1 MLSSN
6 DKIHQF
12 SAFKSNNRLRIL
24 DLIRRKGPISRV
36 QLSSIV
42 GISTA
47 AVTGI
52 TNNLLDRNLIREV
65 GLGVSVQGRK
75 PIMLEI
81 NPDSG
86 LIIGIDVGRVSLR
99 GCLTDLCGQILS
111 LQKNPINLRR
121 DWQNLP
127 DIIVKLINLL
137 KSDPSVKQAP
147 ILGVG
152 IATIGNPYGQPTE
165 ILNAR
170 QQMYPE
176 ALTVLPVT
184 KIIEKIFLPT
194 RIANATDA
202 AAIAET
208 WYGIAEDVNT
218 LVYVT
223 IGTGVKASV
232 VVNGQLFPSQSE
244 HTSEF
249 GHTTIM
255 VDGDECWCGNRG
267 CLELYTS
274 RQAILNSAEKII
286 PDHPTSLLWSV
297 LKGGQNA
304 LTVNK
309 IFNAYLN
316 NDLAAKLII
325 DNFLKYLG
333 AGIVNLVNLYSP
345 DLILIGTR
353 EMAIDHLE
361 VLIPPLE
368 KIVNERALP
377 GCASKVKIGISSFG
391 QNAYLMG
398 AATLVAQALISSDSE
413 INFP

>member
-12 SAFKSNNRLRIL
+12 STFKSNNRLRIL

-36 QLSSIV
+36 QLASIV

-52 TNNLLDRNLIREV
+52 TNNLLERNLIREV
-65 GLGVSVQGRK
+65 GLGESVQGRK

-137 KSDPSVKQAP
+137 KSDPSVQQAP

-165 ILNAR
+165 IMNAR

-286 PDHPTSLLWSV
+286 PDHPTSLLWSI
-297 LKGGQNA
+297 LKGGENA

-309 IFNAYLN
+309 IFNAYLK

-325 DNFLKYLG
+325 DYFLKYLG

-345 DLILIGTR
+345 DLILLGTR

-361 VLIPPLE
+361 VLIPPLA

-377 GCASKVKIGISSFG
+377 GSASKVKIGISSFG

-398 AATLVAQALISSDSE
+398 AVTLVAQALISLDSE